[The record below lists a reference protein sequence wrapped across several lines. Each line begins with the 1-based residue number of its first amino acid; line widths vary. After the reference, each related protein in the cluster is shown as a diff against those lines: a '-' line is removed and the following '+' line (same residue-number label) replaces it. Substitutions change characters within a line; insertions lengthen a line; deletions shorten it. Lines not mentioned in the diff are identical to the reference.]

1 MQTIVVGNG
10 RVRVSPKPMRADGT
24 PSVYGFRCGYVQREE
39 IATGAAEIYR
49 EHDCYHVRRFDY
61 RKRDAGAPLAEWR
74 QWDSFPL
81 SDLSAARKRYREFVR
96 TVRRDSK

>member
-1 MQTIVVGNG
+1 MQTIVISTG
-10 RVRVSPKPMRADGT
+10 RVAVSPKPMRADGT
-24 PSVYGFRCGYVQREE
+24 PTVYGFRCGYVQRFE

-61 RKRDAGAPLAEWR
+61 RKRDAGAPLSEWR

-81 SDLSAARKRYREFVR
+81 SDLSAARKRHRENVR
-96 TVRRDSK
+96 TVKGDA